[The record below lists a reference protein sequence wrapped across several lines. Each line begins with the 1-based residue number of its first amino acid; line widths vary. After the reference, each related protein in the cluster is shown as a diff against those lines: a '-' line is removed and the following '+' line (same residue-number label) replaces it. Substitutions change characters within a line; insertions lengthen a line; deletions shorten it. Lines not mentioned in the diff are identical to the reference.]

1 MRDDIPE
8 NIRIPETPLTA
19 ASQVVG
25 ASLFSWPSAFP
36 CSSGPTTTCI
46 ISDMDHTQMSA
57 HSQSS
62 TPTPEP
68 EVRLEQNNQPSGR
81 QVGPTAFFL
90 VWNTLQVAPDIQGE
104 GFTALLP
111 RACSPFPCGPC
122 LPVGLL
128 WPQACAEL

>member
-68 EVRLEQNNQPSGR
+68 EVRHSFGGDVLRVPCAGNYSGHLR
-81 QVGPTAFFL
+81 MV
-90 VWNTLQVAPDIQGE
+90 
-104 GFTALLP
+104 
-111 RACSPFPCGPC
+111 S
-122 LPVGLL
+122 
-128 WPQACAEL
+128 